1 MACCLTGSQTVHPW
15 HAQSSQAGAASTDA
29 QLKLLKALRLFR
41 LAKLLRL
48 ARIRTLVKR
57 WEDLIAPGIMFS
69 IQLSTLFFAVLF
81 AAHLICCA
89 WYMVGT
95 YGTPEL
101 GDGLNATSSGES
113 SVLSESDTTETIQVG
128 WMHRLVD
135 GKRDFNE
142 QTLWYRYLRTY
153 YWSVG
158 LTSGSAR
165 GDIAPTAT
173 SEFLFVI
180 MMEVVGTVALGL
192 LLGSLSSMF
201 TTSRLLEDRVER
213 QLAELREFLTEK
225 RVPKKLKNR
234 VRHYMELLYRHKTGY
249 DEQGL
254 LMALP
259 PR

>member
-1 MACCLTGSQTVHPW
+1 
-15 HAQSSQAGAASTDA
+15 
-29 QLKLLKALRLFR
+29 
-41 LAKLLRL
+41 
-48 ARIRTLVKR
+48 
-57 WEDLIAPGIMFS
+57 MFS

-95 YGTPEL
+95 YYGTL
-101 GDGLNATSSGES
+101 DLADGLNLTSSVS
-113 SVLSESDTTETIQVG
+113 SVSETTATNEVG

-135 GKRDFNE
+135 GKGDFSR

-165 GDIAPTAT
+165 GDITPTAIG
-173 SEFLFVI
+173 EFMFVI

-192 LLGSLSSMF
+192 LLGSLSSLF